1 MIASQS
7 SPAAAMSTAYRFG
20 PFTVLPEE
28 RLLLRS
34 GRPVRLG
41 NHPFDILVVLCRHAG
56 EVLSKDALATAIWG
70 GQAEQE
76 GNLRLHMAALRKALD
91 DGHAGHRYIA
101 DIPLRGFALVTPV
114 TAVQE
119 VTHSGFEERAR
130 GLADPSA
137 ASASLVHIIDDDP
150 SVRDSLDSLLRSVGI
165 ETRTYGEASTFLSAN
180 RPDVSSCLVL
190 DIRMPGMS
198 GLDFQVQLKQHHIQ
212 MPIVFMTGFGDIAM
226 SVKAMK
232 AGAVDFL
239 TKPFRDQDMLD
250 AIARAVEMDRVRRA
264 EQQDDES
271 LRLRYSHLSP
281 REREVMAQVVTGRM
295 NKQIAADLGL
305 SEITIKIHRGNA
317 MRKMGARSLAAL
329 VKMASALRVGDE
341 AKD

>member
-1 MIASQS
+1 V
-7 SPAAAMSTAYRFG
+7 STAYRFG

-28 RLLLRS
+28 RQLLRS
-34 GRPVRLG
+34 GRPVRLSG
-41 NHPFDILVVLCRHAG
+41 HPFDILIALCRHPG
-56 EVLSKDALATAIWG
+56 EAVSKDSLAALWG
-70 GQAEQE
+70 EAEQE
-76 GNLRLHMAALRKALD
+76 GNLRLHMTALRKALD

-101 DIPLRGFALVTPV
+101 HIPLRGYALVTPV

-119 VTHSGFEERAR
+119 VTHSGFEESTAVRKAHETAT
-130 GLADPSA
+130 GADSI
-137 ASASLVHIIDDDP
+137 VHIIDDDS

-165 ETRTYGEASTFLSAN
+165 QTHAYGDATTFLSAH
-180 RPDVSSCLVL
+180 RPDVPSCIVL

-198 GLDFQVQLKQHHIQ
+198 GLDFQAQLKQHHIQ

-250 AIARAVEMDRVRRA
+250 AIARAIEMDRVRRA

-271 LRLRYSHLSP
+271 LRLRYSRLTP

-305 SEITIKIHRGNA
+305 SEITVKIHRGNA
-317 MRKMGARSLAAL
+317 MRKMGARSLATL
-329 VKMASALRVGDE
+329 VNMASALRVGD
-341 AKD
+341 ATAR

>member
-1 MIASQS
+1 
-7 SPAAAMSTAYRFG
+7 MSTAYRFG
-20 PFTVLPEE
+20 PFTVLPED

-34 GRPVRLG
+34 GRPVRVG
-41 NHPFDILVVLCRHAG
+41 SHPFDILLVLCRHAG
-56 EVLSKDALATAIWG
+56 DAVSKETLAAAIWG
-70 GQAEQE
+70 DQAGPE
-76 GNLRLHMAALRKALD
+76 GNLRLHMTALRKALD

-101 DIPLRGFALVTPV
+101 DIPLRGYALVTPV

-119 VTHSGFEERAR
+119 VTHSGFEESVRAQ
-130 GLADPSA
+130 DPAAA
-137 ASASLVHIIDDDP
+137 ASSLVHIIDDDP
-150 SVRDSLDSLLRSVGI
+150 GVRNALDTLLRSVGMQ
-165 ETRTYGEASTFLSAN
+165 TRTYGDAAAFLSAQ
-180 RPDVSSCLVL
+180 RPDIPSCIVL

-198 GLDFQVQLKQHHIQ
+198 GLDFQAQLNQHQVQL
-212 MPIVFMTGFGDIAM
+212 PIVFMTGFGDIAM

-250 AIARAVEMDRVRRA
+250 AITRAIEVDRVGRA
-264 EQQDDES
+264 EQQDDAS

-281 REREVMAQVVTGRM
+281 REREVMAQVVMGRM

-305 SEITIKIHRGNA
+305 SEITVKIHRGNA

-329 VKMASALRVGDE
+329 VKMASALRLEG
-341 AKD
+341 AGSR